1 MHRTPRFASL
11 LLAAALFAVAGTA
24 QSETQLALRFGTFDP
39 LLDAPSVPEMLRDGQ
54 SPSLWIVQF
63 HGKPTEELRQKIAVC
78 GGAVKGY
85 LPHRAHVVRM
95 DSVTAKNVRAIDGVR
110 WVGSYQPAFRIDPA
124 LLSKDGLDLAAPAAL
139 FNVVVVDKRTDK
151 PALIRAFE
159 AMRARVTNEQPGSLL
174 LEVELTGAQLLQA
187 LRLDQVLWID
197 LVTETG
203 RDMDKARV
211 QLGADHIET
220 LGGYSGQGVRGHIY
234 EGIQFDHPDFTTQ
247 PLAVLSC
254 NTADDHGHATAGIV
268 FGNGTSSIAAR
279 GMAPSITPFFTNYSC
294 VPIGVSRWQV
304 VETLVNTHEVMF
316 TTASWGSGLS
326 ASYTS
331 ITADAD
337 DIVFDHGIAWTQSQS
352 NNGNQQSRPQA
363 WAKNVFS
370 VGGVRHFDNANP
382 ADDSWSGGAS
392 IGPAADG
399 RLKPDF
405 CSYYDS
411 IHTSD
416 RTGGAGYDVG
426 DSYTNFGGT
435 SGATPIVAGSNA
447 LAIQMFTDG
456 LFGPVR
462 VPGGTRFQNRPNF
475 TTLKAL
481 QIASASPYAFTAAS
495 TDNRREHQ
503 GWGQPSLKAMYD
515 DRALMF
521 VGDETRPLQQDQ
533 VVRYRVQV
541 PAGRT
546 DLKVAMTFADPAG
559 NPSAALSR
567 VNDLTLRVLAPNGA
581 VYWGNQGLRAGNVS
595 QTGGAADAIDTVE
608 CVFVQNP
615 QAGLWSIDVVADL
628 VVTDTHAATVSVD
641 ADFGLVVRGATFVA
655 LGLPGTATAYG
666 NGCPGSTPGAP
677 VACASVNDAASKS
690 SVALRAN
697 TVYALEMVAPT
708 ALQVV
713 GFEIYGN
720 STNGQAQVLPAH
732 VRLLDGNGVPSIVA
746 ASGSVSL
753 DPTTKWSTANVNP
766 VALSAGQTFYVGFDT
781 PAVAPSVFDATSG
794 GTDVAYFRF
803 EAGVWTARTTGRF
816 EWSIRVLCESTTTKM
831 PILDSS
837 GIWDLGRSY
846 EMTIA
851 DALPFGF
858 CGIAIGTSNQ
868 FIDTLPLPLSMAPVG
883 APLCSVF
890 TNIEQMHGGQ
900 ADGNGRFQLLI
911 QVPPSAAL
919 RGLHIYH
926 QGVVLDPTA
935 NGLGFVST
943 NAIDV
948 RLGG

>member
-1 MHRTPRFASL
+1 MHRTHRFASI
-11 LLAAALFAVAGTA
+11 LLAAALFAAAGSA
-24 QSETQLALRFGTFDP
+24 QSETQLALRIGSFDP
-39 LLDAPSVPEMLRDGQ
+39 LLGSPSVPEMLRDDQ
-54 SPSLWIVQF
+54 SLSLWIVQF
-63 HGKPTEELRQKIAVC
+63 HGKPTEELRQKIATC

-95 DSVTAKNVRAIDGVR
+95 DLATAENVRAIDGVR

-139 FNVVVVDKRTDK
+139 YNVVVVDKRTDK

-187 LRLDQVLWID
+187 LRLDQVLWSD
-197 LVTETG
+197 RVTETG

-247 PLAVLSC
+247 PVAVMSC
-254 NTADDHGHATAGIV
+254 ATADDHGHASSGIV
-268 FGNGTSSIAAR
+268 FGNGASNPAAR
-279 GMAPSITPFFTNYSC
+279 GMAPDITPFFTNDTC
-294 VPIGVSRWQV
+294 VPVGTSRWQV
-304 VETLVNTHEVMF
+304 VEALVNTHEVMF
-316 TTASWGSGLS
+316 TTASWGNGLT
-326 ASYTS
+326 ANYTS
-331 ITADAD
+331 ISADAD

-370 VGGVRHFDNANP
+370 VGGVRHFDNVDP
-382 ADDSWSGGAS
+382 ADDSWSGGGS

-399 RLKPDF
+399 RIKPDL
-405 CSYYDS
+405 CSYYDA

-416 RTGGAGYDVG
+416 RTGAAGYDAG

-435 SGATPIVAGSNA
+435 SGATPIVAGANA

-462 VPGGTRFQNRPNF
+462 VPGGSRFQNRPNY

-503 GWGQPSLKAMYD
+503 GWGQPSLKSMYD
-515 DRALMF
+515 DRAVMF
-521 VGDETRPLQQDQ
+521 VVDETRPLQQDQ

-541 PAGRT
+541 PAGRA
-546 DLKVAMTFADPAG
+546 DLKIAMTFNDPAG
-559 NPSAALSR
+559 NPAALLTR
-567 VNDLTLRVLAPNGA
+567 VNDLNLRVLAPNGA

-595 QTGGAADAIDTVE
+595 QSGGAADSIDTVE
-608 CVFVQNP
+608 CVFLQNP

-628 VVTDTHAATVSVD
+628 VVADTHLATAAVD
-641 ADFGLVVRGATFVA
+641 ADFGLVVRGATFVT
-655 LGLPGTATAYG
+655 LGAPGTATSYG
-666 NGCPGSTPGAP
+666 TSCPGSTPADP
-677 VACASVNDAASKS
+677 ESCHSVNDTASKT
-690 SVALRAN
+690 SVALRTN
-697 TVYALEMVAPT
+697 CVYALEMVAPT
-708 ALQVV
+708 ALQIV
-713 GFEIYGN
+713 GFELYGN
-720 STNGQAQVLPAH
+720 TTNGQAQVLPAH
-732 VRLLDGNGVPSIVA
+732 VRLLDGNGVPSIVVSTGSLTLGA
-746 ASGSVSL
+746 TAKWTSASVTPVSI
-753 DPTTKWSTANVNP
+753 A
-766 VALSAGQTFYVGFDT
+766 AGQTFYVGFDT
-781 PAVAPSVFDATSG
+781 PAVAPSVFDSSAG
-794 GTDVAYFRF
+794 GIDVAYFRF
-803 EAGVWTARTTGRF
+803 EAGAWSARTTGRF
-816 EWSIRVLCESTTTKM
+816 EWSIRVLCQSTSTKM
-831 PILDSS
+831 PMLDSS

-846 EMTIA
+846 EMTME

-900 ADGNGRFQLLI
+900 ADGNGRFQLII

-919 RGLHIYH
+919 RGLHVYH

>member
-139 FNVVVVDKRTDK
+139 FNVVVLDKRTDK

-521 VGDETRPLQQDQ
+521 VVDEGGDDVCRSGRQSLRGPFARQRSDAARARTQRCGLLGQSGPSGWQRVADRWGSGRNRHRRMC
-533 VVRYRVQV
+533 VRAE
-541 PAGRT
+541 PAGR
-546 DLKVAMTFADPAG
+546 
-559 NPSAALSR
+559 
-567 VNDLTLRVLAPNGA
+567 A
-581 VYWGNQGLRAGNVS
+581 VEHRRGCRPRRHRHARCDSFGRCRFRPRRPRRHVRRAG
-595 QTGGAADAIDTVE
+595 AAGHRDRLR
-608 CVFVQNP
+608 Q
-615 QAGLWSIDVVADL
+615 
-628 VVTDTHAATVSVD
+628 
-641 ADFGLVVRGATFVA
+641 R
-655 LGLPGTATAYG
+655 LPGLDAG
-666 NGCPGSTPGAP
+666 
-677 VACASVNDAASKS
+677 CASG
-690 SVALRAN
+690 LC
-697 TVYALEMVAPT
+697 
-708 ALQVV
+708 
-713 GFEIYGN
+713 F
-720 STNGQAQVLPAH
+720 GQ
-732 VRLLDGNGVPSIVA
+732 
-746 ASGSVSL
+746 
-753 DPTTKWSTANVNP
+753 
-766 VALSAGQTFYVGFDT
+766 
-781 PAVAPSVFDATSG
+781 
-794 GTDVAYFRF
+794 
-803 EAGVWTARTTGRF
+803 
-816 EWSIRVLCESTTTKM
+816 
-831 PILDSS
+831 
-837 GIWDLGRSY
+837 
-846 EMTIA
+846 
-851 DALPFGF
+851 
-858 CGIAIGTSNQ
+858 
-868 FIDTLPLPLSMAPVG
+868 
-883 APLCSVF
+883 
-890 TNIEQMHGGQ
+890 
-900 ADGNGRFQLLI
+900 
-911 QVPPSAAL
+911 
-919 RGLHIYH
+919 
-926 QGVVLDPTA
+926 
-935 NGLGFVST
+935 
-943 NAIDV
+943 
-948 RLGG
+948 